1 MKVVILHSEIGSCAS
16 ADEQD
21 VLTQV
26 EAVSEALRT
35 MGHRTVA
42 LPFCLDLPALSER
55 LRFESCD
62 FVFNLVETG
71 GGQGRLIHLA
81 PAFLDFLNLPY
92 SGAGTEATFL
102 SSNKLAAKRFLRAH
116 RFRTPDWVS
125 LTETSLK
132 CSFPADSPFIIKS
145 VWEHASVGLE
155 EDSIVYPE
163 DERELRHEIRKRL
176 GNLGAAAFA
185 EQYIDGREFNLS
197 VLAGRDGP
205 EVLPPAEIKFIGYGK
220 ERPRIVGYRAKWDEK
235 AFEYHHTP
243 RSFDFGGED
252 KPLLRSLRRIAL
264 RCWDLF
270 ELRGYARVD
279 YRVDRDGAPWI
290 LEINSNPCLSPDS
303 GFTAAT
309 GRAGLRFEEV
319 IDRIMNDTLR
329 MA

>member
-42 LPFCLDLPALSER
+42 LPFRLDLPALSER

-116 RFRTPDWVS
+116 RFRTPGWVS
-125 LTETSLK
+125 LTESSLK
-132 CSFPADSPFIIKS
+132 CSFPVDTPFIIKS

-185 EQYIDGREFNLS
+185 EQYIDGREFNIS

-205 EVLPPAEIKFIGYGK
+205 EVLPPAEIKFVGYGK
-220 ERPRIVGYRAKWDEK
+220 ERPRIVGYRAKWDER

-309 GRAGLRFEEV
+309 GRAGLRFEDV
-319 IDRIMNDTLR
+319 IGRIMDDTLR